1 MGASGKKAK
10 GSRLMFCLSKGQNN
24 PTCLPPTE
32 DVENQLP
39 A

>member
-10 GSRLMFCLSKGQNN
+10 SSHLMFCLSTGQKD